1 MKFYGKECLDEEV
14 FEAMLDDMEYT
25 RDRSG
30 LFERFLTEVA
40 SCSPVYDESKR
51 CVTVEDMGYLYL
63 SEPYSIPLNSSFATG
78 EALLGF
84 AEQLFR
90 EADESNDGF
99 LDLEATR
106 KFFKDL
112 FWDPTE
118 EELQEVFQALDQDGD
133 GMVNIDVSTP
143 CAEVGPNLLET
154 YLLLHST
161 RSRSS
166 SRSS

>member
-1 MKFYGKECLDEEV
+1 
-14 FEAMLDDMEYT
+14 MLDDMEYT

-30 LFERFLTEVA
+30 LFERFLKEVA

-51 CVTVEDMGYLYL
+51 CVTVEDMRYLYL
-63 SEPYSIPLNSSFATG
+63 SEPYSIPLHSSFATG

-90 EADESNDGF
+90 KADESNDGF
-99 LDLEATR
+99 LDLEETR
-106 KFFKDL
+106 KFFRDL

-118 EELQEVFQALDQDGD
+118 EELQEVFHALDQDGD

-143 CAEVGPNLLET
+143 RAGAGSNLLEAN
-154 YLLLHST
+154 LPLH
-161 RSRSS
+161 RSS
-166 SRSS
+166 SRSSLRQM